1 MESPTDL
8 TAEAESPSDVH
19 ANGVRLPESW
29 RRACLA
35 QESLR
40 QMGRPRVNTLLIGA
54 DDVVW
59 RVLGTSLNLAS
70 PIVSWRPGQ
79 PLHLPDFTS
88 VRTLVIRDLALM
100 SGSEQVRLLEWLDR
114 ASGYV
119 QVVCTSSDALLPL
132 VEDGSFINALYYR
145 LNTICIDLTD

>member
-1 MESPTDL
+1 
-8 TAEAESPSDVH
+8 
-19 ANGVRLPESW
+19 
-29 RRACLA
+29 
-35 QESLR
+35 
-40 QMGRPRVNTLLIGA
+40 MGRPRVNTLLIGA

-79 PLHLPDFTS
+79 PLQLPDFTS

-132 VEDGSFINALYYR
+132 VEAGSFINSLYYR